1 MLLFYIRHG
10 DPVYDPDSLTP
21 LGARQAEALAKR
33 LARHGLDRIYASSS
47 NRAMLTAMATQLPI
61 RNFVAMSAGVFSPR
75 MARGLLKVLNDNQST
90 PAGFLMILSGVIPA
104 LFRLPGLFKEI

>member
-1 MLLFYIRHG
+1 
-10 DPVYDPDSLTP
+10 
-21 LGARQAEALAKR
+21 
-33 LARHGLDRIYASSS
+33 
-47 NRAMLTAMATQLPI
+47 
-61 RNFVAMSAGVFSPR
+61 VFSPR